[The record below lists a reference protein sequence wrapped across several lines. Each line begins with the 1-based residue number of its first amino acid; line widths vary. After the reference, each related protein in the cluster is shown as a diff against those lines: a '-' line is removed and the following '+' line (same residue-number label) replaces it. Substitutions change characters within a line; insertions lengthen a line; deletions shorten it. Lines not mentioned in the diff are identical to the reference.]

1 MLNGGHNEGEENAI
15 TYNAIDVPYCVWQY
29 FRPPPPK
36 KNPEKKTNKLKN
48 KNKTITLM
56 LPHLQASVQ
65 GYHSVR
71 KKNIHWSS
79 GLILSCLTQ
88 FYVVISVTC
97 FVFMSV
103 LTF

>member
-1 MLNGGHNEGEENAI
+1 MTI
-15 TYNAIDVPYCVWQY
+15 
-29 FRPPPPK
+29 FPPPAPQK

-71 KKNIHWSS
+71 KKKYS
-79 GLILSCLTQ
+79 LIKRINTVMLDP
-88 FYVVISVTC
+88 
-97 FVFMSV
+97 V
-103 LTF
+103 LRRN